1 MVFEKSKVFL
11 YKEDFEKFLNSL
23 NEAVDYIK
31 KEQPF
36 DPAEYAERRK
46 QYIEER
52 NLNNPNYDGNSGA
65 NYKEVS
71 FDDLG

>member
-1 MVFEKSKVFL
+1 
-11 YKEDFEKFLNSL
+11 L

-46 QYIEER
+46 QYMEER
-52 NLNNPNYDGNSGA
+52 NQNNPGYESNGSGSF
-65 NYKEVS
+65 KEVS